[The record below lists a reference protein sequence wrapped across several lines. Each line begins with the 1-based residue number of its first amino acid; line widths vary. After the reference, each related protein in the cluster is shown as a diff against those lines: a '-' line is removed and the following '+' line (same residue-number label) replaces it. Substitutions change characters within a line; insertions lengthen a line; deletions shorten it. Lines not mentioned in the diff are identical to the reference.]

1 MIVHRQ
7 SADIIFFFYL
17 YKIVQGVDENTSSF
31 ASKEIG
37 CKTCILWPFSLLK
50 IVVLG
55 GENGF

>member
-7 SADIIFFFYL
+7 SAGIIFFL
-17 YKIVQGVDENTSSF
+17 LSLVIVHGADENTSSF

-50 IVVLG
+50 NVVFG
-55 GENGF
+55 CANGF